1 MGADSKQ
8 GTGAPIGRTS
18 VEGPSG
24 SAAALLASA
33 PMSVQQWLV
42 VGLCVLLNALDGFDV
57 LAVAFAAPGI
67 SADWKITSTTLGGV
81 ISAGLA
87 GMVLGSVFVAPLAD
101 QIGRRPTVLICLV
114 LMTAGM
120 LWTAVAPS
128 IPILCAARVLTG
140 LGVGGMLAAIN
151 AVAAEFSNERR
162 RDFAVSLMTVGYPLG
177 GLVGGALAALLL
189 GTSGWRAIFTAGG
202 LATAVLIPVIWLWL
216 PESLEF
222 LAARGGERAKERIS
236 AVLAR
241 LGHPGADVEV
251 VKGKAPERA
260 DPRELFRPPFLP
272 FTLRLIAG
280 YFFFILTF
288 YFFSGWLPKIMTDR
302 GFTAPDAVLT
312 AAIMNGGGVLS
323 GMAVGWLAPRVGL
336 KRLTILSMLGTSVT
350 MVAFGILKTDLQ
362 TLRAV
367 GLVLGIFTFG
377 GIVGLYAFLAR
388 GFPARL
394 RVTGAGI
401 TIACGRGGAVLG
413 PLIGGVL
420 LDAGLGAGAVLSVV
434 GVAAALAALVMVPIP
449 LGAPSAKGQ

>member
-1 MGADSKQ
+1 MSTSGQVGAGATPQ
-8 GTGAPIGRTS
+8 GAGAPTN
-18 VEGPSG
+18 
-24 SAAALLASA
+24 SAAALLANA

-67 SADWKITSTTLGGV
+67 SSDWKTTSTTLGGV

-87 GMVLGSVFVAPLAD
+87 GMVLGSIFVAPLAD

-128 IPILCAARVLTG
+128 IPILCVSRVLTG

-151 AVAAEFSNERR
+151 AIAAEFSNERR
-162 RDFAVSLMTVGYPLG
+162 RDFAISLMTVGYPIG
-177 GLVGGALAALLL
+177 GLFGGAIAAQLLE
-189 GTSGWRAIFTAGG
+189 TSGWRAIFTAGG
-202 LATAVLIPVIWLWL
+202 LATAVLIPVIWLRL

-222 LAARGGERAKERIS
+222 IASRGGQEGKQRIT
-236 AVLAR
+236 AALAR
-241 LGHPGADVEV
+241 LGHRDADVDV
-251 VKGKAPERA
+251 VKGATPERA

-280 YFFFILTF
+280 YFLFILTF
-288 YFFSGWLPKIMTDR
+288 YFFTGWLPKIMTDR

-336 KRLTILSMLGTSVT
+336 KRLTLVSMLGTCVA
-350 MVAFGILKTDLQ
+350 MVVFGVLQSDLQ
-362 TLRAV
+362 TLRTV
-367 GLVLGIFTFG
+367 GLMLGIFTFG

-388 GFPARL
+388 GFPTRL
-394 RVTGAGI
+394 RVTGAGL
-401 TIACGRGGAVLG
+401 TIAFGRGGAVLG
-413 PLIGGVL
+413 PFVGGVL
-420 LDAGLGAGAVLSVV
+420 LDAGLDAGAVLSVV
-434 GVAAALAALVMVPIP
+434 GVAAAVAALVIAPIP
-449 LGAPSAKGQ
+449 LGAPAKGR